1 MNSKTIIWDID
12 DVLNNLMEE
21 WLQTEWMKN
30 NPKSDIKYTDI
41 KSNPPHSILG
51 ITKDDYLVS
60 LDKFRLESF
69 HKLKPNPLIM
79 EWFKENGSQYR
90 HVALTSV
97 PLSSADISAKW
108 LFNNFGTWFR
118 SFNVIPSPRATDPFN
133 YYDKSKTEFLY
144 WLNKGDYFIDD
155 NQQNMEGVSSKIK
168 TYLFPQ
174 PWNSSSQ
181 NFNYGI
187 FQNFLNND

>member
-30 NPKSDIKYTDI
+30 NPKSGIKYSDL
-41 KSNPPHSILG
+41 KSNPPHNILG
-51 ITKDDYLVS
+51 IPKEDYLVS
-60 LDKFRLESF
+60 LDKFRIESF
-69 HKLKPNPLIM
+69 HKLIPNPLIL

-90 HVALTSV
+90 HIALTSV

-118 SFNVIPSPRATDPFN
+118 SFNVIPSPRATDPYN
-133 YYDKSKTEFLY
+133 YYDKSKAEFLY

-155 NQQNMEGVSSKIK
+155 SVGNFKNIDKLKIK
-168 TYLFPQ
+168 AIIYPQ
-174 PWNSSSQ
+174 PWNHAE
-181 NFNYGI
+181 NFKIGDLINLI
-187 FQNFLNND
+187 

>member
-30 NPKSDIKYTDI
+30 NPKSGIKYSDL
-41 KSNPPHSILG
+41 KSNPPHNILG
-51 ITKDDYLVS
+51 IPKEDYLVS
-60 LDKFRLESF
+60 LDKFRIESF
-69 HKLKPNPLIM
+69 HKLIPNPLIL

-90 HVALTSV
+90 HIALTSV

-118 SFNVIPSPRATDPFN
+118 SFNVIPSPRATDPYN
-133 YYDKSKTEFLY
+133 YYDKSKAEFLY

-174 PWNSSSQ
+174 PWNSTSQ
-181 NFNYGI
+181 KFNYQV
-187 FQNFLNND
+187 FENFLKIE

>member
-12 DVLNNLMEE
+12 DVLNNLMED

-30 NPKSDIKYTDI
+30 NPKSDIKYSDL

-51 ITKDDYLVS
+51 IPKEDYLVS

-69 HKLKPNPLIM
+69 YKLKPNPLIM
-79 EWFKENGSQYR
+79 EWFKENGSHYR

-118 SFNVIPSPRATDPFN
+118 SFNVIPSPRATDPSN
-133 YYDKSKTEFLY
+133 YYDKSKAEFLY

-155 NQQNMEGVSSKIK
+155 NQQNMEGMSLKIK

-174 PWNSSSQ
+174 PWNSSMQ
-181 NFNYGI
+181 NFSYQV
-187 FQNFLNND
+187 FENFLIID